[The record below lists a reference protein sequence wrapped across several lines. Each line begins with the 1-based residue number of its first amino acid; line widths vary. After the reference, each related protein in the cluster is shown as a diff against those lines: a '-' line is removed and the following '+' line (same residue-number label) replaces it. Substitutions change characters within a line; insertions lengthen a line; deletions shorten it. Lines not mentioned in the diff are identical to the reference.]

1 MLLFRAL
8 NDLFEELVGL
18 HLTELLLDGVQL
30 LLLRWYRRLV
40 HRHRIF
46 SDHGERAA
54 LRIVDVAHVVV
65 DLEIKGGLINLDL
78 VHNAMLRSTFIALS
92 AAVIARACRNDAVFA
107 CIRSTIATMAV
118 LFVVEDVS
126 MSWCDRLG
134 RVASV
139 WSAAAVLPLLGRL
152 VVGE

>member
-18 HLTELLLDGVQL
+18 HLIELLLYGVQL
-30 LLLRWYRRLV
+30 LLLRGYRRLV
-40 HRHRIF
+40 HRHCILC
-46 SDHGERAA
+46 DHGERTA

-65 DLEIKGGLINLDL
+65 DLEIKGRLVNLDL
-78 VHNAMLRSTFIALS
+78 VHDAMLRSTFVALS
-92 AAVIARACRNDAVFA
+92 AAVIARACRNDVVFA
-107 CIRSTIATMAV
+107 CIRSTISTLTV

-126 MSWCDRLG
+126 MSWCDCLG

-139 WSAAAVLPLLGRL
+139 GSAAAVLPLLGRL
-152 VVGE
+152 VV

>member
-1 MLLFRAL
+1 
-8 NDLFEELVGL
+8 
-18 HLTELLLDGVQL
+18 
-30 LLLRWYRRLV
+30 
-40 HRHRIF
+40 
-46 SDHGERAA
+46 
-54 LRIVDVAHVVV
+54 
-65 DLEIKGGLINLDL
+65 
-78 VHNAMLRSTFIALS
+78 MLRSTFVALS

-107 CIRSTIATMAV
+107 CIRSTVATMAV

-152 VVGE
+152 VVGEGLGSVRWSITFLSGKMLLGLLAKLHLQHILDHLIEDCRTII